1 MGFTM
6 IKHPTAQSFL
16 KDVLQHQM
24 HIKLDQGIFR
34 HIEFKR
40 QETNVNSFQITTT
53 PYHLMITG
61 DMGSYTFTR
70 INDMF
75 DFFDSGVENIN
86 PSYWSEKVESV
97 DRRCGLRL
105 FSSHLFERS
114 IREYI
119 DDYIND
125 LDIDNY
131 NLAALNESLDDLFT
145 DIEDEYQ
152 ARDRLDNFEFDLGEG
167 EVIKFTDTW
176 EMNFTELSYNF
187 VWCCYAIAWAIEKY
201 KEAKNNG

>member
-1 MGFTM
+1 M
-6 IKHPTAQSFL
+6 H
-16 KDVLQHQM
+16 LQHQM

-70 INDMF
+70 LNDMF
-75 DFFDSGVENIN
+75 EFFESGVDNIN

-97 DRRCGLRL
+97 DRRCGLTTFSKEL
-105 FSSHLFERS
+105 FDEAVKNY
-114 IREYI
+114 IEEYL
-119 DDYIND
+119 DG
-125 LDIDNY
+125 LDIDQS
-131 NLAALNESLDDLFT
+131 ELDDLNECI
-145 DIEDEYQ
+145 DSMSIENDYQ
-152 ARDRLDNFEFDLGEG
+152 AREELTGFKFELGDG
-167 EVIKFTDTW
+167 ETIEFTDVW
-176 EMNFTELSYNF
+176 EMNFSELSYHF

-201 KEAKNNG
+201 NEAKNNG

>member
-6 IKHPTAQSFL
+6 IKQPTAQSFL

-53 PYHLMITG
+53 PYHLIITG

-70 INDMF
+70 LNDMF
-75 DFFDSGVENIN
+75 EFFESGVDNIN

-97 DRRCGLRL
+97 DRRCGLTTFSKEL
-105 FSSHLFERS
+105 FDEAVKNY
-114 IREYI
+114 IEEYL
-119 DDYIND
+119 DG
-125 LDIDNY
+125 LDIDQS
-131 NLAALNESLDDLFT
+131 ELDDLNECI
-145 DIEDEYQ
+145 DSMSIENDYQ
-152 ARDRLDNFEFDLGEG
+152 AREALTGFKFELGDG
-167 EVIKFTDTW
+167 ETIEFTDVW
-176 EMNFTELSYNF
+176 EMNFSELSYHF

-201 KEAKNNG
+201 NEAKNNG